1 MSVYLD
7 KKTNRYYISHR
18 VNQKQKVMRR
28 DLNGNP
34 FKTRKEAILFE
45 EKYFSNLNNSF
56 YENQNKTFKQLEKVI
71 IQRLGMYYKVTTLH
85 SIKETYTKYFLAF
98 FGNTKLK
105 NLTYESLLEYRR
117 YLVERCGE
125 FTSIKSVEANS
136 KAILKIINE
145 LFNTNINEK
154 VLAIRNKKQKVTKLN
169 YYTYDEFNKYLAVIK
184 DDNDKLIF
192 LLLYYYGLRIGEL
205 RALGSSSFDL
215 ANNLL
220 IIERAVTDHV
230 GMKKAIVIEPKNKSS
245 VRSYPLLNDIKI
257 LYIKIYGENFKGDFI
272 LSKNPNKPIGG
283 TTICRKN
290 FKYSKE
296 AGLQHIRIHDFRH
309 SCAIYLYSNNFNSA
323 SIAKW
328 LGHSSTQTT
337 ERTYIHY
344 RDDVKDKIKEFI
356 EKNQVLKD

>member
-145 LFNTNINEK
+145 LFNTNIKPTLKN
-154 VLAIRNKKQKVTKLN
+154 
-169 YYTYDEFNKYLAVIK
+169 
-184 DDNDKLIF
+184 IF
-192 LLLYYYGLRIGEL
+192 
-205 RALGSSSFDL
+205 
-215 ANNLL
+215 
-220 IIERAVTDHV
+220 
-230 GMKKAIVIEPKNKSS
+230 
-245 VRSYPLLNDIKI
+245 
-257 LYIKIYGENFKGDFI
+257 
-272 LSKNPNKPIGG
+272 
-283 TTICRKN
+283 
-290 FKYSKE
+290 
-296 AGLQHIRIHDFRH
+296 
-309 SCAIYLYSNNFNSA
+309 
-323 SIAKW
+323 
-328 LGHSSTQTT
+328 
-337 ERTYIHY
+337 
-344 RDDVKDKIKEFI
+344 
-356 EKNQVLKD
+356 